1 MMLIEENIESRLDVY
16 LSSILDESRTRIQ
29 DLIKSGNILVNGL
42 KTKGSYKLVKGD
54 ELTVNI
60 PELKELDIKPQ
71 NIKLDIVYEDKYLLV
86 VNKPA
91 GMIVHPAKGHVDGTL
106 VNALLYNIKDL
117 SGINGTLRPGIVHRL
132 DKDTSGLIIVA
143 KDDKTHQLLTD
154 MFKNKEIEK
163 IYYAIIKMDLKK
175 ESGRIETYI
184 GRDKKDRKKMSV
196 NSEGK
201 FAITNFERIDHNA
214 KYSLLKINLETGRTH
229 QIRVHM
235 SHFFAPII
243 GDSVYGRKDEF
254 NRQMLHAYSLKFRHP
269 ITKKDVYITSR
280 LHNDFIESL
289 NKTKLR
295 IDIDG
300 Y

>member
-1 MMLIEENIESRLDVY
+1 MLIEENIESRLDVY

-42 KTKGSYKLVKGD
+42 KIKGSYKLVKGD

-269 ITKKDVYITSR
+269 ITKKDMYITSR

>member
-1 MMLIEENIESRLDVY
+1 MLIEENIESRLDVY

-42 KTKGSYKLVKGD
+42 KTKGSYKLVKWD

-269 ITKKDVYITSR
+269 ITKKDMYITSR

>member
-1 MMLIEENIESRLDVY
+1 MLIEENIESRLDVY

-201 FAITNFERIDHNA
+201 FAITNFERIDHNT

>member
-1 MMLIEENIESRLDVY
+1 MLIEENIESRLDVY

-42 KTKGSYKLVKGD
+42 KTKGSYKLVKWD

-175 ESGRIETYI
+175 ESGIIETYI

-269 ITKKDVYITSR
+269 ITKKDMYITSR

>member
-1 MMLIEENIESRLDVY
+1 MLIEENIESRLDVY

>member
-1 MMLIEENIESRLDVY
+1 
-16 LSSILDESRTRIQ
+16 
-29 DLIKSGNILVNGL
+29 
-42 KTKGSYKLVKGD
+42 
-54 ELTVNI
+54 
-60 PELKELDIKPQ
+60 
-71 NIKLDIVYEDKYLLV
+71 
-86 VNKPA
+86 
-91 GMIVHPAKGHVDGTL
+91 MIVHPAKGHVDGTL

-269 ITKKDVYITSR
+269 ITKKDMYITSR

>member
-1 MMLIEENIESRLDVY
+1 MLIEENIESRLDVY

-269 ITKKDVYITSR
+269 ITKKDMYITSR

>member
-1 MMLIEENIESRLDVY
+1 MLIEENIESRLDVY

-269 ITKKDVYITSR
+269 ITKEDVYITSR